1 VLETREKIDRAIELM
16 KNLILKAKVVGEI
29 GGPMAELG
37 GTTPDNEGSLAGAPL
52 RHRPRALCLLL
63 LNDMC
68 ESWHGHDL
76 S

>member
-37 GTTPDNEGSLAGAPL
+37 GHYAGQRGQPSRSAAP
-52 RHRPRALCLLL
+52 PSP
-63 LNDMC
+63 
-68 ESWHGHDL
+68 ESIML
-76 S
+76 IIT